1 MTTQIDTEDIAQ
13 RVVSKQATSSNTQI
27 YAGLSPKTRV
37 WILVLAAFI
46 AICNLAFAWHFV
58 AQTGANLSLSEADM
72 KPFASWIATAGGD
85 KLSVE
90 ARYDLSARAM
100 NIVTSLK
107 LVSNKQALV
116 LTCFGGAFALIA
128 IGFALFIIGADGAF
142 KIIASAPATSRLAIT
157 GTAPGLLCFVIS
169 GWLIVK
175 GIEHRSEFHPPDLR
189 NTPIVFVNGT
199 ATIQADKTAC
209 ESIGLIDG
217 NCK

>member
-1 MTTQIDTEDIAQ
+1 MPTLIDAEATESNVASKPATPGSTQT
-13 RVVSKQATSSNTQI
+13 
-27 YAGLSPKTRV
+27 YAGLSQKARI

-85 KLSVE
+85 QLSVE

-107 LVSNKQALV
+107 LVSNKQGLV

-142 KIIASAPATSRLAIT
+142 KIIAFSHNRY
-157 GTAPGLLCFVIS
+157 GTRVALLCYQ
-169 GWLIVK
+169 WM
-175 GIEHRSEFHPPDLR
+175 
-189 NTPIVFVNGT
+189 
-199 ATIQADKTAC
+199 ADC
-209 ESIGLIDG
+209 QRH
-217 NCK
+217 